1 LSHQTNGTSLSTRP
15 SQQDLSR
22 RRNEGFPSDQRPQNA
37 ADAGLRQPARLNVL
51 GRKDSD
57 ISKAASESDSLLDLY
72 GNTTPSRSVVG
83 AMGHEERSGANGTGY
98 DLDDP
103 ENSRWIHR
111 DKLARIESRE
121 MQEAGIHIGRDGRSA
136 SRQQNKRS
144 RSKDFQSNGVSD
156 SHHGEY
162 GQAIED
168 DQQRRRVAS
177 PVIMDEDEEPM
188 NFDLRLPEES
198 AADAHGEERFY
209 RTPTAKQSYSRI
221 PLSTSSPIPV
231 PQDYIA
237 RPTPLARSGSN
248 GWSGDDEG
256 FSYNKARSRSQS
268 VGSQVLLDDEE
279 HTPTSSSPSKGKL
292 ASKAGA
298 RKTSATR
305 PAGPQKSRSRSNH
318 TRTESRPGTRSGET
332 PPGSSSKRPEGDP
345 PWLAHMYKPDPRL
358 PPDQQLLPT
367 IAKRM
372 KQEQWEREGKVGSVY
387 DREFNTL
394 ELHDE
399 TLPSS
404 ADNAIKTQTIEMPEK
419 NMEEGLT
426 PDWPLQGPRSPSA
439 FDRPGTSGTDH
450 GGYKTMP
457 TIQTAPPNGPA
468 SNFKP
473 QQPIRVEEPMIEAA
487 DDGRKKGCGCC
498 IVM

>member
-1 LSHQTNGTSLSTRP
+1 M
-15 SQQDLSR
+15 
-22 RRNEGFPSDQRPQNA
+22 
-37 ADAGLRQPARLNVL
+37 
-51 GRKDSD
+51 
-57 ISKAASESDSLLDLY
+57 
-72 GNTTPSRSVVG
+72 G
-83 AMGHEERSGANGTGY
+83 AMDHEERKGPNGIQYGE
-98 DLDDP
+98 LDDP

-121 MQEAGIHIGRDGRSA
+121 MQEAGILIGRDGRST
-136 SRQQNKRS
+136 SRQQKRS
-144 RSKDFQSNGVSD
+144 QSNDYQGNGVPG
-156 SHHGEY
+156 SHQSESVHG
-162 GQAIED
+162 GQED
-168 DQQRRRVAS
+168 KQRRRIAS
-177 PVIMDEDEEPM
+177 PVAMDEEEEPM
-188 NFDLRLPEES
+188 NFDLRLPEEA
-198 AADAHGEERFY
+198 AADKHDDEPFY

-256 FSYNKARSRSQS
+256 FAYNKARSRSQS
-268 VGSQVLLDDEE
+268 VGSQVMLDDDEQ
-279 HTPTSSSPSKGKL
+279 TLNSASPSKGKIL
-292 ASKAGA
+292 GKPGA

-367 IAKRM
+367 VAKRL

-387 DREFNTL
+387 DREFNTID
-394 ELHDE
+394 LHDE
-399 TLPSS
+399 TPPSS
-404 ADNAIKTQTIEMPEK
+404 ADNSQIKSQPVESQER
-419 NMEEGLT
+419 NGEDSLN
-426 PDWPLQGPRSPSA
+426 PDWPLRGPRSPSA
-439 FDRPGTSGTDH
+439 NGRPGTSGTDH

-457 TIQTAPPNGPA
+457 TIQTGPPNATAP
-468 SNFKP
+468 ST
-473 QQPIRVEEPMIEAA
+473 QHLQPIRVEEPDIEAA
-487 DDGRKKGCGCC
+487 DEGKKKGCGCC